1 MSKNITKEEAVE
13 LSKRITIVPL
23 FSKVLISLNSLDADG
38 ALVLSENVLSDR
50 QYIIATGSN
59 VLSVN
64 DGDEVLIDIDKLMV
78 PVKTE
83 TVDAYQ
89 IQQQVKIDPI
99 EFEGYTFAL
108 IEDRFLKA
116 KYK

>member
-1 MSKNITKEEAVE
+1 MSKNITKDEAVA
-13 LSKRITIVPL
+13 LSKTFPLVPL
-23 FSKVLISLNSLDADG
+23 FSKVVITLNNLGEDG
-38 ALVLSENVLSDR
+38 GLVLSENVLSDR
-50 QYIIATGSN
+50 QYVIGVGAN

-64 DGDEVLIDIDKLMV
+64 EGDEVLIDIEKLMV

-83 TVDAYQ
+83 TLDAYQ
-89 IQQQVKIDPI
+89 TQMQVKIDPI

>member
-1 MSKNITKEEAVE
+1 MSKNITQDQALEIA
-13 LSKRITIVPL
+13 KRFPLEPL
-23 FSKVLISLNSLDADG
+23 FSKVIITLNNLGLDG
-38 ALVLSENVLSDR
+38 GLVLSENVLSDR
-50 QYIIATGSN
+50 QYIVGIGSN

-64 DGDEVLIDIDKLMV
+64 TGDEVLIDIEKLMV

-89 IQQQVKIDPI
+89 TQTQVKIDPI
-99 EFEGYTFAL
+99 EFDGYTFAL
-108 IEDRFLKA
+108 IEDRYLKA

>member
-1 MSKNITKEEAVE
+1 MSKNITQDQALEFAKTFP
-13 LSKRITIVPL
+13 LVPL
-23 FSKVLISLNSLDADG
+23 FGKIVITLNNLGVDG
-38 ALVLSENVLSDR
+38 GLVLSENVLSDR
-50 QYIIATGSN
+50 QYVIGIGAN

-64 DGDEVLIDIDKLMV
+64 EGDEVLIDIEKLMV

-89 IQQQVKIDPI
+89 TQMQVKIDPI

>member
-1 MSKNITKEEAVE
+1 MSKQVTKDEALE
-13 LSKRITIVPL
+13 FSKTFPLVPL
-23 FSKVLISLNSLDADG
+23 YGKIIITLNSLKADG
-38 ALVLSENVLSDR
+38 GLILSENVLSDR
-50 QYIIATGSN
+50 QYVIGIGAN
-59 VLSVN
+59 VTSVKE
-64 DGDEVLIDIDKLMV
+64 GDEVLIDIDKLMV

-83 TVDAYQ
+83 SVDAYQ
-89 IQQQVKIDPI
+89 TQMQVKIDPI